1 MPTPNSQ
8 AEQHI
13 GETKGISNPNH
24 DLIHDLSNRLDALWR
39 YDQCIANAEK
49 GGADDSKQLWQ
60 GPESAGNEEHRPPQ
74 GANQQARERRQLLG
88 SSEAY
93 SYEKRPGD

>member
-1 MPTPNSQ
+1 MPTPNDQ

-60 GPESAGNEEHRPPQ
+60 DLKAQETKNV
-74 GANQQARERRQLLG
+74 ARLKELTGKRVKDG
-88 SSEAY
+88 SF
-93 SYEKRPGD
+93 

>member
-1 MPTPNSQ
+1 MPTPNDQ

-49 GGADDSKQLWQ
+49 GGADDSKQFWQ
-60 GPESAGNEEHRPPQ
+60 DLKAQETKNIDRLKELIGKRVKD
-74 GANQQARERRQLLG
+74 G
-88 SSEAY
+88 SF
-93 SYEKRPGD
+93 